1 MPDMQPW
8 EFLIQQDGDRA
19 WLPLDTADVEILE
32 GRYRIAAKSS
42 LKNAPV
48 SVRVR
53 YDAIDEI
60 PPKRR
65 TQTRTQQTSEKGLMV
80 VIPYTTLLPG
90 LWEFQCTSETG
101 TVHSIQLKVLSISS
115 DLVEDWN
122 PDWEDAEHA
131 TLEFV
136 APALESNL
144 SEPLE
149 PKETS
154 ADLLSIDAILHDAET
169 ESGSIA
175 DEILREYG
183 LVSESPHEDFRAPQN
198 PMLPDS
204 AVTIALVQDT
214 FISNRGE
221 PLTIAGQITSEE
233 LSEIHHAELRICLR
247 DPQSSKMLL
256 ETREMLQ
263 NEALPFQLKYRVTLP
278 VELKTQVILG
288 EITLHDLRVE
298 GHPALAT
305 QSFILM
311 SDVDELVD
319 AMHEAK
325 QGDRTMAEDMLDL
338 PTTRPTAAHPPL
350 NLTFLNF
357 VAAAKESEG
366 TNFTVK
372 ESSSLPPQLRQPNP
386 YVRRKLDLPTFG
398 IQPDVANPEDTD
410 GTQLEIPLTS
420 AFLPLEVTPE
430 PIQEPEP
437 TEVEELYLAPL
448 EESAPTSDLKVQAED
463 RDFIPE
469 TAALNLQPSSDE
481 VVNEFVVD
489 DEPIL
494 PLSDLII
501 SRRNHSIESERA
513 RNPLLLPETEPVPDP
528 TVLIA
533 EPELIGGKSTTVRL
547 KLPDIVPK
555 IYAKLWVSD
564 RQNRNLIEP
573 SRWIIDFKPD
583 GHGNLEATTEI
594 KVPFDC
600 IEIQVEAIAVEVM
613 TNRESHKVVV
623 TRRVVPE
630 ELPDLWL
637 DNLDTDSISL

>member
-32 GRYRIAAKSS
+32 GRYRIAAKSP
-42 LKNAPV
+42 LKNTPV

-65 TQTRTQQTSEKGLMV
+65 TQTRTQQTNQKGLMV
-80 VIPYTTLLPG
+80 IIPYTTLLPG
-90 LWEFQCTSETG
+90 FWEFQCTSETG
-101 TVHSIQLKVLSISS
+101 TVQAMQLKVLSIAS

-144 SEPLE
+144 LE

-154 ADLLSIDAILHDAET
+154 ADLLSIDDILQDAES
-169 ESGSIA
+169 ESGTIA

-183 LVSESPHEDFRAPQN
+183 LVSESPYEDFRAPQN

-204 AVTIALVQDT
+204 VVAIALVQDT
-214 FISNRGE
+214 FIANRGE
-221 PLTIAGQITSEE
+221 PLTISGQITSEE
-233 LSEIHHAELRICLR
+233 LTEIDHAELRICLR

-278 VELKTQVILG
+278 IELKTQVILG

-305 QSFILM
+305 QSFSLM
-311 SDVDELVD
+311 SAVDELVD

-325 QGDRTMAEDMLDL
+325 RGDHKMAEDMLDL

-357 VAAAKESEG
+357 VTTAKESEG

-398 IQPDVANPEDTD
+398 IQPDVANPEYID
-410 GTQLEIPLTS
+410 GTQLEIPLS
-420 AFLPLEVTPE
+420 GASVPLEVEPE
-430 PIQEPEP
+430 PIQESEP
-437 TEVEELYLAPL
+437 TEVPDVKDLYLAPL
-448 EESAPTSDLKVQAED
+448 EESAPDSDLKVQADD

-469 TAALNLQPSSDE
+469 TATLNLQPSSDE

-494 PLSDLII
+494 PLNDLII
-501 SRRNHSIESERA
+501 SRRNHSIASERA

-528 TVLIA
+528 IVLIA

-564 RQNRNLIEP
+564 RQNRSLIEP

-594 KVPFDC
+594 KVPFEC
-600 IEIQVEAIAVEVM
+600 VEIQIEAIAVEVM

-623 TRRVVPE
+623 TRQVVPE

-637 DNLDTDSISL
+637 DDLDTDSISL